1 MSSRTVLALRRP
13 AVVTTVLALLLVM
26 IAAVGA
32 TARSGGPATS
42 FAFLARG
49 DNPVDALA
57 AAPVAG
63 RLDAPV
69 LLTPPDHLADAARDE
84 LLDVAPD
91 VVVLAGGAA
100 ALSEAVRAQVE
111 AILPDAEV
119 RRVDGLD
126 RYDTAARIAALIRE
140 YEPAFSYDLATAGP
154 GPVACPE
161 GQVLTG
167 ITADGAADCVVPP
180 EGPQGPKGDPG
191 PQGATGLKG
200 DTGDTGPTGPA
211 GPPGPVGPEGP
222 QGDVGPEGPEGPQGP
237 KGDTGP
243 EGPVGPPGEDA
254 TRLFAHVA
262 ADGTVVASSG
272 VESVTYLQTGRYSV
286 WFDQDVDACA
296 WVVTPGF
303 RGAIVYNPD
312 VPTFVNATSTAH
324 PWAIYVSQWDL
335 KGELTDGDF
344 SVAVFC

>member
-13 AVVTTVLALLLVM
+13 AAVTTILALLLVM

-32 TARSGGPATS
+32 TARSGGPTTS

-69 LLTPPDHLADAARDE
+69 LLTPPHHLTEAARDGLADA
-84 LLDVAPD
+84 APD
-91 VVVLAGGAA
+91 VVVLAGGTA

-111 AILPDAEV
+111 AVLPDAAV
-119 RRVDGLD
+119 RRVDGSD

-140 YEPAFSYDLATAGP
+140 YEPAFSYDLAAAGP

-161 GQVLTG
+161 GEVLTG

-191 PQGATGLKG
+191 DVGPPGPAGPQGPSGSEGPKG
-200 DTGDTGPTGPA
+200 DTGPQ
-211 GPPGPVGPEGP
+211 GPVGPPGL
-222 QGDVGPEGPEGPQGP
+222 QGP

-243 EGPVGPPGEDA
+243 QGPQGDPGQDA
-254 TRLFAHVA
+254 THLFAHVA
-262 ADGTVVASSG
+262 EDGTVVASSG
-272 VESVTYLQTGRYSV
+272 VTKVQAPQTGRYV
-286 WFDQDVDACA
+286 VYFDQEVTGCA
-296 WVVTPGF
+296 WIVTPGHRRETF
-303 RGAIVYNPD
+303 SLPD
-312 VPTFVNATSTAH
+312 GPTFVTASSLESDSVFM
-324 PWAIYVSQWDL
+324 VSHWNLAGDL
-335 KGELTDGDF
+335 EDGEF
-344 SVAVFC
+344 SVAVVC